1 VTVLPGGLA
10 EALASEEHERSAA
23 ERSFRRRLRPLLELA
38 AANPDATDL
47 YVDQGRVRL
56 SFGRERVP
64 YTYGQLGLTPAD
76 VRAAVANAAVFA
88 DAEFGSRTPAV
99 PLLSVKIPP
108 DLRFTATVPPV
119 SEGLHVAIRFLR
131 ARSLTLEDYVAQGAM
146 TEGQLALVRRLV
158 AEGRNVAVSGGTGS
172 GKTTFLRAVLR
183 EVRTAG
189 DDGERVLVLEDTP
202 ELSLEGA
209 IHFATARTATM
220 AALLVHTLRM
230 TPDRIVVGEVRG
242 SEALELLT
250 AMNTG
255 HAGSWF
261 TVHSNGKR
269 MALRRLHSLAQRLQ
283 PELPY
288 RDVTDAVDYVI
299 QIEARRASER
309 RIADIWEVPK
319 TEGGHG
325 GGGELGA

>member
-1 VTVLPGGLA
+1 M
-10 EALASEEHERSAA
+10 
-23 ERSFRRRLRPLLELA
+23 
-38 AANPDATDL
+38 
-47 YVDQGRVRL
+47 
-56 SFGRERVP
+56 P
-64 YTYGQLGLTPAD
+64 YTYGQLGLAPAD

-88 DAEFGSRTPAV
+88 DAEFGSRAPAV

-108 DLRFTATVPPV
+108 DLRFTATIPPV